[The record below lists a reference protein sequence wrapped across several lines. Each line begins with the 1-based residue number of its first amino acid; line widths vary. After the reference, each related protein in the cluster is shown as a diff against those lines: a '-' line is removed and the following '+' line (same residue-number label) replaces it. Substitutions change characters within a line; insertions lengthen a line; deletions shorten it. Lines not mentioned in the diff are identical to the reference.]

1 MALGVHQEG
10 MGRDKACIGSQGCG
24 TLDGLE
30 ALCDH
35 VGRAHVM
42 FTEEGLQG
50 GAACELR
57 RFERGPAAQEVAKER
72 RLFVVKPR

>member
-1 MALGVHQEG
+1 VTRPASGVRAVALWMAW
-10 MGRDKACIGSQGCG
+10 S
-24 TLDGLE
+24 